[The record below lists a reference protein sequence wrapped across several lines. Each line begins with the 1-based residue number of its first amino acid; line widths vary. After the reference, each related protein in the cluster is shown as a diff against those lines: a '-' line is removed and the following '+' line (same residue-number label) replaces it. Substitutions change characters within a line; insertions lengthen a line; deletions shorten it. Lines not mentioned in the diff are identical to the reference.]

1 MALWWLPPRRF
12 RILAYRAAAGNATGN
27 GIFVAPESAVLNM
40 FKVQNAGL
48 TMKLGVCFMLTYVK
62 HENAS

>member
-1 MALWWLPPRRF
+1 
-12 RILAYRAAAGNATGN
+12 LAYRAAAGNATGN